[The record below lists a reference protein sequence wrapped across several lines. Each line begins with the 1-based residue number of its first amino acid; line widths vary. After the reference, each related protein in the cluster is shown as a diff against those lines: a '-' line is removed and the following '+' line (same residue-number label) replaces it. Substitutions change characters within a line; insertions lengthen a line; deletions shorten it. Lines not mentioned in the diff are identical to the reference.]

1 MTLLK
6 VISTAFCFFML
17 AASGFSQKQV
27 SNNVVQITGACLV
40 SDSLFP
46 APYVSIFRTRDKR
59 GTYSNRDGYFTLP
72 AMEGDTLIFIC
83 TGLKTSQFIVPITDE
98 HQIRIVQLMDIAP
111 YEMSPLY
118 ILPYPAPHELK
129 RDVLALDL
137 PGDGHQLFKR
147 DDISLADYDGMADF
161 SNAAYENGMQLLQ
174 ARYNNGFVSGGNLLS
189 PDAWHLFLNGY
200 RRSKK

>member
-6 VISTAFCFFML
+6 VISTAFCFFLL

-27 SNNVVQITGACLV
+27 SDNVVQITGACLV

-118 ILPYPAPHELK
+118 ILPYPGMDINYSKETIFHWRIMMVWRIFPMLLMKMARKYYRH
-129 RDVLALDL
+129 DIITDL
-137 PGDGHQLFKR
+137 SQAEIYYLLMPGIYF
-147 DDISLADYDGMADF
+147 
-161 SNAAYENGMQLLQ
+161 
-174 ARYNNGFVSGGNLLS
+174 
-189 PDAWHLFLNGY
+189 
-200 RRSKK
+200 